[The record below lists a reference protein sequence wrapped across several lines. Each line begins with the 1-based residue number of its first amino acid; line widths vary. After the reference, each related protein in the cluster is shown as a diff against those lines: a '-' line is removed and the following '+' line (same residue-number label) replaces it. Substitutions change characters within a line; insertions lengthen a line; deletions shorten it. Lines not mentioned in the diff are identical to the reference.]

1 MKQLFSVIV
10 LIVLSAFAAGA
21 NLAAPLLTDLDV
33 EYTYDRNG
41 NMTSDAN
48 KGLEMSWDY
57 NNRLY
62 KVEDDEMT
70 MTFNRTG
77 SGQKLGK
84 SVYVGPNLKDYLRP
98 GVSRSNSLGGY
109 PAFPRDSV
117 LVYPTDSIFHI
128 GNTTLTENFGSYEY
142 VNGKFARLNTS
153 TGYRDSEGTHVYV
166 RDWQGNI
173 RAVVRKDDDG
183 STVLEQATYYYPY
196 GMPMAESTNPTANR
210 YKYTGKELLT
220 DKGFNCYDYG
230 ARFYDPATGIWLSAD
245 PLAHED
251 YGTSPFVFC
260 GANPINR
267 VDRNGKIWETIWDVG
282 NVVYDV
288 VAATYCH
295 IDGDHE
301 AAKGHW
307 VDAGADVVAA
317 IIPFVPAGASK
328 VAKASAEV
336 VESSVKAA
344 NKADNVVKGTA
355 KATRVDGVAK
365 AEKAVHGNSKA
376 STKAQHVYEIFDKET
391 GEVVKTGISSGKIS
405 KSGKSYRATKQV
417 NTWNKQEGCDKY
429 DSRIVEN
436 IPAGPNAR
444 VDALKKEQ
452 DNADRLRGLGQLKDP
467 DKHKR
472 P

>member
-84 SVYVGPNLKDYLRP
+84 SVYVGPKLKDYLRP

-109 PAFPRDSV
+109 PAFPRDSM

-173 RAVVRKDDDG
+173 RAVVRKGDDG

-220 DKGFNCYDYG
+220 NKGFNCYDYG

-245 PLAHED
+245 KKSRRLPSYSH
-251 YGTSPFVFC
+251 YVFC
-260 GANPINR
+260 NADPIN
-267 VDRNGKIWETIWDVG
+267 
-282 NVVYDV
+282 Y
-288 VAATYCH
+288 
-295 IDGDHE
+295 
-301 AAKGHW
+301 
-307 VDAGADVVAA
+307 
-317 IIPFVPAGASK
+317 
-328 VAKASAEV
+328 
-336 VESSVKAA
+336 
-344 NKADNVVKGTA
+344 
-355 KATRVDGVAK
+355 
-365 AEKAVHGNSKA
+365 
-376 STKAQHVYEIFDKET
+376 
-391 GEVVKTGISSGKIS
+391 
-405 KSGKSYRATKQV
+405 
-417 NTWNKQEGCDKY
+417 
-429 DSRIVEN
+429 
-436 IPAGPNAR
+436 
-444 VDALKKEQ
+444 
-452 DNADRLRGLGQLKDP
+452 KDP
-467 DKHKR
+467 DGKWSIKVSASEDRAAHPYATFNVLNNNGQIIYRTIVKVQGTHRNRSEIKGDTPCGLYNIKCWEETGDERHDITSYGPNHFLRLEFISGEGSDKR
-472 P
+472 TGILVHGGRAQFPELWNTLGCIRIADEDIKELKAITDYLEQNDESEKPETLEVSNSQESPVTFQDREEYQILYHFELPELIVTPNNEVESNQTETT

>member
-1 MKQLFSVIV
+1 MKQLFSVIIF
-10 LIVLSAFAAGA
+10 IVLSAFAAGA
-21 NLAAPLLTDLDV
+21 NLAAPLLTDLDA
-33 EYTYDRNG
+33 EYTYD
-41 NMTSDAN
+41 
-48 KGLEMSWDY
+48 
-57 NNRLY
+57 
-62 KVEDDEMT
+62 
-70 MTFNRTG
+70 RTG

-84 SVYVGPNLKDYLRP
+84 SVYVGPKPKVPTRP

-128 GNTTLTENFGSYEY
+128 GNTTLTKYFGAYEY
-142 VNGKFARLNTS
+142 INGKFARLNTS
-153 TGYRDSEGTHVYV
+153 TGYRDGEGMHVYV

-173 RAVVRKDDDG
+173 RAVVRKGDDG
-183 STVLEQATYYYPY
+183 NTVLEQATYYYPY
-196 GMPMAESTNPTANR
+196 GMPMAESTNPTANS

-282 NVVYDV
+282 NVIYDV

-307 VDAGADVVAA
+307 VDAGVDVVAA

-355 KATRVDGVAK
+355 KATRVDGVTK

-376 STKAQHVYEIFDKET
+376 STKAQHVYIIRDKET
-391 GEVVKTGISSGKIS
+391 GKVVKVGISGGPKTHNDT
-405 KSGKSYRATKQV
+405 KSSRATSQV
-417 NTWNKQEGCDKY
+417 NKWNKEAGYEKY
-429 DSRIVEN
+429 EAEIIED

-444 VDALKKEQ
+444 ETALDKESKY
-452 DNADRLRGLGQLKDP
+452 ADKFREQGHLNDET
-467 DKHKR
+467 KHKR